1 MDDRASFHRSL
12 GERIREAREKTGATQ
27 DDLARVVGLS
37 RTSVTNIERGR
48 QGVQAYLLV
57 KIARTLGLTVQQL
70 LPVAECLQTPPDQLK
85 EIMDPEKRRWAERV
99 IGITSQEEG
108 RNGS

>member
-1 MDDRASFHRSL
+1 MDDRAAFQRSL

-48 QGVQAYLLV
+48 QGVQVYLLV

-70 LPVAECLQTPPDQLK
+70 LPVTEPLQTLPDQLK
-85 EIMDPEKRRWAERV
+85 ELMDPEKRKWAERV
-99 IGITSQEEG
+99 IGITPEDG
-108 RNGS
+108 RHGS